1 MTSSFSMLALFPALV
16 VEGIAIAIALSRW
29 QRHPN
34 VSMLVTVGMIL
45 RIGAT
50 IGTTVAFPLLHERT
64 SMVGLIY
71 GAGNLVGMV
80 GLALVIAA
88 AFADRPT
95 S

>member
-1 MTSSFSMLALFPALV
+1 MTSAFSLLALIPTLL
-16 VEGIAIAIALSRW
+16 VEGIAIAVALSRW

-50 IGTTVAFPLLHERT
+50 IGTTLAFTLVHDRIGLLGII
-64 SMVGLIY
+64 S
-71 GAGNLVGMV
+71 GAGNVVGMA
-80 GLALVIAA
+80 GLVLVLAA